1 MNNFSSSNCTPCPV
15 SKVNTVTATLDKHFI
30 PILGGLG
37 ILGNLISI
45 LVLRSSRLKST
56 FYQSLLT
63 LAVCDIL
70 FLIFAIIDSTVSFQ
84 NVIFIYLFPYFY
96 NPLKNV
102 VFSWETYLI
111 MSIAT
116 ERYLVVCKPL
126 LYRKH
131 KVRTSSLIHLLTFI
145 FPGLFLAAIINI
157 PKFFEAELIYHEDEV
172 DFQAT
177 ELRLNSEYIYYYTH
191 LTRLLLTG
199 IIPAIFLVAI
209 NILVISKVRTK
220 RRKSIKLCRQ
230 LQSAKLKRPPNYLVL
245 TLTAIIMV
253 FLVCNLPRLIL
264 NLVEYNFISNIYK
277 VDECGCSLSPWWIP
291 SLIRFSHMVL
301 TINSS
306 VNFFIYIFFSKSF
319 SKVFKMKSA
328 AFVEALQRHL
338 LPSVLQLQ
346 D

>member
-1 MNNFSSSNCTPCPV
+1 
-15 SKVNTVTATLDKHFI
+15 
-30 PILGGLG
+30 
-37 ILGNLISI
+37 
-45 LVLRSSRLKST
+45 
-56 FYQSLLT
+56 
-63 LAVCDIL
+63 
-70 FLIFAIIDSTVSFQ
+70 
-84 NVIFIYLFPYFY
+84 
-96 NPLKNV
+96 
-102 VFSWETYLI
+102 

-145 FPGLFLAAIINI
+145 FPGLFLATIINI
-157 PKFFEAELIYHEDEV
+157 PKFFEAELIYHENEV

-199 IIPAIFLVAI
+199 IIPAIYLVAI
-209 NILVISKVRTK
+209 NILVISKVRSK

-230 LQSAKLKRPPNYLVL
+230 LQSTKLKRPPNYLVV
-245 TLTAIIMV
+245 TLTAINIV

-277 VDECGCSLSPWWIP
+277 ADECGCSLSPWWIP
-291 SLIRFSHMVL
+291 SLIRFSHMLL

-338 LPSVLQLQ
+338 LPSAAQIQ